1 MVRKGRG
8 KGKLHGSV
16 RAAYTLFEVLC
27 ALGEKQ
33 EQIRFKNLIR
43 GKPKIMTIVKM
54 EFCDMENCKNIK
66 RLNDSI

>member
-16 RAAYTLFEVLC
+16 RAVYTLFEVLC

-33 EQIRFKNLIR
+33 EQIRFKNLIW
-43 GKPKIMTIVKM
+43 GKP
-54 EFCDMENCKNIK
+54 
-66 RLNDSI
+66 